1 MSEDLSNL
9 GTDRV
14 EATKKTNVTGQMT
27 PILEFSPIDGMEMD
41 ISNFSSGGEGV
52 PVIAELRDSN
62 GDLLP
67 LDTQLTIEYDA
78 PHLDKPET
86 VAHTLSNIRV
96 YRELSVKEQQSE
108 EYRERTRVNLK
119 GRELEVRDIDS
130 ALISI
135 ESSEEIDWDESR
147 VYVDGDAVTVH
158 SEGVEA

>member
-9 GTDRV
+9 GTDQV
-14 EATKKTNVTGQMT
+14 EATERTNVTGQMT

-41 ISNFSSGGEGV
+41 IENYSSGGEGV
-52 PVIAELRDSN
+52 PIIAELRDSN

-78 PHLDKPET
+78 PHLDKPDV
-86 VAHTLSNIRV
+86 VAHTRSNILV
-96 YRELSVKEQQSE
+96 YRENTVKEQQSE
-108 EYRERTRVNLK
+108 DYRERTRLNLK
-119 GRELEVRDIDS
+119 GRELVVRDIDS

-135 ESSEEIDWDESR
+135 ESSEQIDWSNSR
-147 VYVDGDAVTVH
+147 VYIDGDAVTVH